1 LLKGMSEDVDADF
14 QKLQQALDSG
24 LSEDRRLINKFTA
37 ELRTEISGVT
47 GATGQDTKDW
57 IKFHT
62 TEQERHL
69 AAVETRVS
77 EQITDG
83 LSRYAEG
90 LKVEMRELRGR
101 MEAELTSCR
110 QEQSLLGQR
119 FSSSLED
126 VGRTSR
132 RAIEEVAD
140 VQKAVSQF
148 GTELCVVQR
157 GIEDVRHAATQAT
170 ESLVAQF
177 EMRLR
182 ENQTAANDSGIHQIE
197 QQAETMANII
207 TRQVVEVRAEFD
219 MTIASVSAR
228 LDECNAQQLAST
240 QSFSSAQEELERQL
254 RDCVVVVG
262 QHAEAVNDRVATK
275 LEEVQ
280 ARSASAIEELKSSII
295 SQQDKFEKVLSEA
308 RLASKGLGD
317 VATEKL
323 RVDIEHRLTELRVTL
338 SDVKQEL
345 NSSQRGLEHE
355 LASAHKAH
363 NEKATQLKEDLNDV
377 RRRFDGLEVD
387 DATRARE
394 TAERAENAA
403 KQSAVEMAS
412 TLKSMREQMRTDH
425 ESLAVEVRGLL
436 AHSEQRLRLG
446 IDALQNRVDEGQAA
460 SRRTQSDA
468 NGELQRLQGGLHEA
482 ERVLA
487 TLSSSIHNVSE
498 GGSRASNQVTSQE
511 MKAHDEELRQLRH
524 AGDILATG
532 ILRIAQIIGVLPDRG
547 PVDDARNGGGLN
559 LTELLRWE
567 REGNTLV
574 KRMESVWQP
583 RSLAQGGSMIEVLS
597 RKAEQTTLRLVQ
609 SAIRDLDVRISHMRP
624 GGAADALGPPPWM
637 NKLGPVGNFVGEK
650 GDVPTGDLERKN
662 LEAETHQHRPASLIP
677 RPPSAPPP
685 FRNGGEEGTFA
696 RRIGAPSPSV
706 ESCANMPPPA
716 WA

>member
-1 LLKGMSEDVDADF
+1 
-14 QKLQQALDSG
+14 
-24 LSEDRRLINKFTA
+24 
-37 ELRTEISGVT
+37 
-47 GATGQDTKDW
+47 
-57 IKFHT
+57 
-62 TEQERHL
+62 
-69 AAVETRVS
+69 
-77 EQITDG
+77 
-83 LSRYAEG
+83 
-90 LKVEMRELRGR
+90 
-101 MEAELTSCR
+101 
-110 QEQSLLGQR
+110 
-119 FSSSLED
+119 
-126 VGRTSR
+126 
-132 RAIEEVAD
+132 
-140 VQKAVSQF
+140 
-148 GTELCVVQR
+148 
-157 GIEDVRHAATQAT
+157 
-170 ESLVAQF
+170 
-177 EMRLR
+177 
-182 ENQTAANDSGIHQIE
+182 
-197 QQAETMANII
+197 
-207 TRQVVEVRAEFD
+207 
-219 MTIASVSAR
+219 
-228 LDECNAQQLAST
+228 
-240 QSFSSAQEELERQL
+240 
-254 RDCVVVVG
+254 
-262 QHAEAVNDRVATK
+262 
-275 LEEVQ
+275 
-280 ARSASAIEELKSSII
+280 
-295 SQQDKFEKVLSEA
+295 
-308 RLASKGLGD
+308 
-317 VATEKL
+317 
-323 RVDIEHRLTELRVTL
+323 
-338 SDVKQEL
+338 
-345 NSSQRGLEHE
+345 
-355 LASAHKAH
+355 
-363 NEKATQLKEDLNDV
+363 
-377 RRRFDGLEVD
+377 
-387 DATRARE
+387 
-394 TAERAENAA
+394 
-403 KQSAVEMAS
+403 
-412 TLKSMREQMRTDH
+412 MREQMRTDH

-487 TLSSSIHNVSE
+487 TLSSSIHNVAE

-532 ILRIAQIIGVLPDRG
+532 ILRIAQIIGVLPDHG
-547 PVDDARNGGGLN
+547 PVGDARNGGGLN

-637 NKLGPVGNFVGEK
+637 NKLGPVGNFIGEK

-696 RRIGAPSPSV
+696 RRIGAPPPSV